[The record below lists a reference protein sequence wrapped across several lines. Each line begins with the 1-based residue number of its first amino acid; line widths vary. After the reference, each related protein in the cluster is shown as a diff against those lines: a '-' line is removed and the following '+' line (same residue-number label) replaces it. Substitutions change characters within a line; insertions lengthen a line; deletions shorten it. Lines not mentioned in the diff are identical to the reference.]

1 MQRPHGM
8 NDPVWF
14 EPDRQLGYQE
24 ALVRAES
31 EGRPL
36 RVLPPGVMW
45 FDDLVFDRLNLKIDA
60 DENLLDIFPG

>member
-1 MQRPHGM
+1 M

-14 EPDRQLGYQE
+14 EPYRQLGYRE

-31 EGRPL
+31 EDRPV
-36 RVLPPGVMW
+36 RVLHPGDMW

-60 DENLLDIFPG
+60 DEHLLDIFPG